1 MMGSVIDWS
10 DPERLWLL
18 LAAPAAL
25 LVVAFCWRRRLAA
38 TAAWAARGLWDRLF
52 PTFGKRR
59 LVWTAGLLGL
69 CLATTALALAG
80 PRWGRTEQQVERR
93 GVDIVFVLD
102 TSLSMAATDVLP
114 NRLFVAQ
121 SLIRSMGRQ
130 LPGHRVALVQA
141 EGDGVVMVPLTADT
155 AVVDL
160 LLDAVLPGS
169 LPTPGTDLLPA
180 LRRAF
185 ALFPDGEDKHKVMV
199 VVSDG
204 ENHGQGLEDLAEE
217 LADEGVTIHTLG
229 VGTLEGK
236 PLEVPDYD
244 GTGKT
249 EYKKDDGDRVVVTR
263 LQETN
268 LEMLARET
276 GGIYLRSDGAGSDLG
291 AVTERIDSMDAQSF
305 GSETVNVLE
314 ERFQWPLAVAILALL
329 LHLAV
334 APFHSPARE
343 AES

>member
-1 MMGSVIDWS
+1 MKWAH
-10 DPERLWLL
+10 PQWLWLL
-18 LAAPAAL
+18 LAAPATV
-25 LVVAFCWRRRLAA
+25 LVVAFCWRRRLSA
-38 TAAWAARGLWDRLF
+38 TASWAARGLWDRLLPSF
-52 PTFGKRR
+52 VRSR
-59 LVWTAGLLGL
+59 LWWSAGLLGF
-69 CLATTALALAG
+69 CLACAAVALAG
-80 PRWGRTEQQVERR
+80 PRWGQTEQPVERR
-93 GVDIVFVLD
+93 GVDVVFVLD
-102 TSLSMAATDVLP
+102 TSLSMAATDVPP

-121 SLIRSMGRQ
+121 SLIRSLSRQ

-180 LRRAF
+180 LRRGY
-185 ALFPDGEDKHKVMV
+185 ALFPEGEDKHKVMV

-204 ENHGQGLEDLAEE
+204 ENHGQGLEDLVGD
-217 LADEGVTIHTLG
+217 LSGEGVTIHAVG

-236 PLEVPDYD
+236 PLEMPDYE
-244 GTGKT
+244 GTGET
-249 EYKKDDGDRVVVTR
+249 LYKKDQDDRVVVTR

-268 LEMLARET
+268 LEMIARESD
-276 GGIYLRSDGAGSDLG
+276 GLYLRADGAGTDLG
-291 AVTERIDSMDAQSF
+291 AILDRIDSMDAQSY

-314 ERFQWPLAVAILALL
+314 ERFQWPLAVAIVALW

-334 APFHSPARE
+334 APFRPPQRAAKE